1 MLQTSWTAFFGAVAI
16 LEGIVLAWCAEKMYK
31 VWSKA
36 YAFVRVRLPWQT
48 KNEVT
53 DGIEA
58 EAEAEVEAQPKRGR
72 YRQAAIDARNDYKT
86 VCCCN
91 EMTECFE

>member
-1 MLQTSWTAFFGAVAI
+1 MPWTAFFGAVAI
-16 LEGIVLAWCAEKMYK
+16 LEGLVLAWGAQHFYQA
-31 VWSKA
+31 WSRL
-36 YAFVRVRLPWQT
+36 YCFVMTVRLPWQT

-58 EAEAEVEAQPKRGR
+58 EAEVEVEAQPKRGR

-91 EMTECFE
+91 EMTESFE